1 MLAGMA
7 TRPGPDA
14 PDEAGAVWDL
24 IRRADE
30 FVKYA
35 PNRDPAAARAQA
47 RRQLERAAEAA
58 AALAD
63 AAAREALTAQVRRR
77 LDDLDRADADA

>member
-1 MLAGMA
+1 MK
-7 TRPGPDA
+7 
-14 PDEAGAVWDL
+14 DEPKDPAAVWDL

-30 FVKYA
+30 FVKYS
-35 PNRDPAAARAQA
+35 PNRDPATARAQA

-63 AAAREALTAQVRRR
+63 RSAGDALAEQVRRR
-77 LDDLDRADADA
+77 LEDLDRLEG

>member
-1 MLAGMA
+1 MLAGMEA
-7 TRPGPDA
+7 QPGPG
-14 PDEAGAVWDL
+14 EVWDL

-30 FVKYA
+30 FVKYS

-58 AALAD
+58 S
-63 AAAREALTAQVRRR
+63 ALTDAGARDALTEQVRRR
-77 LDDLDRADADA
+77 LDDLDRAGDDADA

>member
-1 MLAGMA
+1 MSDE
-7 TRPGPDA
+7 RPIDPG
-14 PDEAGAVWDL
+14 GVWDL

-35 PNRDPAAARAQA
+35 PNRDPTKARAQA

-58 AALAD
+58 SALRDRAAAD
-63 AAAREALTAQVRRR
+63 ALGQQIRRR
-77 LDDLDRADADA
+77 LEDLERLGG

>member
-1 MLAGMA
+1 MA
-7 TRPGPDA
+7 SPCAYPAPMTEERPADPG
-14 PDEAGAVWDL
+14 EVWDL

-35 PNRDPAAARAQA
+35 PNRDPATARAQA

-63 AAAREALTAQVRRR
+63 RTAGHALAEQVRRR
-77 LDDLDRADADA
+77 LEDLERLEG

>member
-1 MLAGMA
+1 MA
-7 TRPGPDA
+7 DQGSSDPA
-14 PDEAGAVWDL
+14 AVWDL

-35 PNRDPAAARAQA
+35 PNRDPATARAQA

-58 AALAD
+58 AALTEPGARD
-63 AAAREALTAQVRRR
+63 ALAEQVRRR
-77 LDDLDRADADA
+77 LEDLERAEASDAER

>member
-1 MLAGMA
+1 MSEELP
-7 TRPGPDA
+7 TDPG
-14 PDEAGAVWDL
+14 GVWDL

-35 PNRDPAAARAQA
+35 PNRDPATARAQA

-58 AALAD
+58 SALRDRAAG
-63 AAAREALTAQVRRR
+63 EALDAQIRRR
-77 LDDLDRADADA
+77 LDDLERLEG

>member
-1 MLAGMA
+1 MLAGMEA
-7 TRPGPDA
+7 QPGPD
-14 PDEAGAVWDL
+14 EVWDL

-30 FVKYA
+30 FVKYS

-58 AALAD
+58 TALTD
-63 AAAREALTAQVRRR
+63 IAARDALTEQVRRR
-77 LDDLDRADADA
+77 LDDLDRAVEDADG

>member
-1 MLAGMA
+1 MS
-7 TRPGPDA
+7 
-14 PDEAGAVWDL
+14 EAGATGPSAVWDL

-35 PNRDPAAARAQA
+35 PNRDPATARAQA

-58 AALAD
+58 AGLTDPGARDALA
-63 AAAREALTAQVRRR
+63 EQVRRR
-77 LDDLDRADADA
+77 LADLERAEAPDAER

>member
-1 MLAGMA
+1 MA
-7 TRPGPDA
+7 DQGSSDPA
-14 PDEAGAVWDL
+14 AVWDL

-35 PNRDPAAARAQA
+35 PNRDPATARAQA

-58 AALAD
+58 AGLTEPGARDALA
-63 AAAREALTAQVRRR
+63 EQVRRR
-77 LDDLDRADADA
+77 LEDLERAEASDAER

>member
-1 MLAGMA
+1 MLAGMEA
-7 TRPGPDA
+7 RRDPG
-14 PDEAGAVWDL
+14 EVWDL

-30 FVKYA
+30 FVKYS

-58 AALAD
+58 SALTD
-63 AAAREALTAQVRRR
+63 PAARDALTEQVRRR
-77 LDDLDRADADA
+77 LQDLDRAGDDADG